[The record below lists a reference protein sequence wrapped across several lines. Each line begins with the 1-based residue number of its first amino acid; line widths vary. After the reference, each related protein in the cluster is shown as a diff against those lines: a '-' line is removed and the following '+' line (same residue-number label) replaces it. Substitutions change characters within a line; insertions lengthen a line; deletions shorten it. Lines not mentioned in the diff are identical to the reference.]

1 MWPWIYLPVA
11 GGSVSI
17 PLIAGLGAAVGL
29 LSGLFGVGGGFLLT
43 PLLIMIGIPPTVA
56 AASDANQIVAASAS
70 GAYAHA
76 RAGTVDVR
84 MGLLLL
90 LGGLVGGTA
99 GVQIVK
105 ALRAAGKADFIIT
118 IAYIVMLGGVGIYMF
133 RDSLQELRGVKARRR
148 ARTERGERL
157 SIHARFAR
165 ALPLKLDFPR
175 SGVRFSVLL
184 PFSLGLLVG
193 VLSAI
198 MGVGG
203 GFIMVPVMVYLLR
216 MPMHVVVGT
225 SLFQICITCM
235 NVTVQQAMYNHT
247 VDLLL
252 AMTLLVGSVIGA
264 QIGTRLGRRLRGEQ
278 LKVLMAVLILVTMV
292 KMLYSVLVRPEFLIS
307 LAGGH
312 G

>member
-17 PLIAGLGAAVGL
+17 PFIAGLGAAVGL

-76 RAGTVDVR
+76 RAGTVDFR
-84 MGLLLL
+84 MGFLLL
-90 LGGLVGGTA
+90 LGGLVGGTV

-105 ALRAAGKADFIIT
+105 ALRVAGNADFFIT
-118 IAYIVMLGGVGIYMF
+118 AAYIVMLAAVGLYMF
-133 RDSLQELRGVKARRR
+133 KDSLNEIRGVKVVRR
-148 ARTERGERL
+148 AKTESGERL

-165 ALPLKLDFPR
+165 ALPLKMDFPR
-175 SGVRFSVLL
+175 SGVRFSALL

-193 VLSAI
+193 ILSAI

-235 NVTVQQAMYNHT
+235 NVTVQQAAYNHT
-247 VDLLL
+247 VDITL
-252 AMTLLVGSVIGA
+252 AMTLLVGSVLGA
-264 QIGTRLGRRLRGEQ
+264 QVGTRLGRRLRSEQ
-278 LKVLMAVLILVTMV
+278 LKILMAVLILVTMV
-292 KMLYSVLVRPEFLIS
+292 KMLLGVVLPPEFLVSI
-307 LAGGH
+307 AGGH
-312 G
+312 